1 LNKISLSDGEWKIMN
16 LLWHSSPKT
25 ITAMTN
31 ELRES
36 TGWTRH
42 IIITMLNRLEAKGA
56 VYNEEGERAKL
67 YFPLVEQT
75 ETVLKET
82 ETFLEKVYSGSLGL
96 MLNTM
101 VQKQGISQEEL
112 SELYA
117 ILKKAEEGGK
127 SK

>member
-1 LNKISLSDGEWKIMN
+1 MNKISLSDGEWKIMN

-42 IIITMLNRLEAKGA
+42 IIITMLNRLEVKGA
-56 VYNEEGERAKL
+56 VYYEEGERAKL

-101 VQKQGISQEEL
+101 VEKQGISQEEL

>member
-1 LNKISLSDGEWKIMN
+1 M
-16 LLWHSSPKT
+16 
-25 ITAMTN
+25 
-31 ELRES
+31 
-36 TGWTRH
+36 
-42 IIITMLNRLEAKGA
+42 
-56 VYNEEGERAKL
+56 
-67 YFPLVEQT
+67 EQT

-101 VQKQGISQEEL
+101 VEKQGISQEEL
-112 SELYA
+112 SQLYA

>member
-1 LNKISLSDGEWKIMN
+1 MNKISLSDGEWKIMN
-16 LLWHSSPKT
+16 LLWHSAPKT

-31 ELRES
+31 DLRES

-56 VYNEEGERAKL
+56 VFYQEGERAKL
-67 YFPLVEQT
+67 YFPRVEQA

-82 ETFLEKVYSGSLGL
+82 ESFLEKVYSGSLGL
-96 MLNTM
+96 MLTTM
-101 VQKQGISQEEL
+101 VEKQGLSETEL
-112 SELYA
+112 NELYA

>member
-1 LNKISLSDGEWKIMN
+1 M
-16 LLWHSSPKT
+16 
-25 ITAMTN
+25 
-31 ELRES
+31 
-36 TGWTRH
+36 
-42 IIITMLNRLEAKGA
+42 
-56 VYNEEGERAKL
+56 
-67 YFPLVEQT
+67 EQT

-101 VQKQGISQEEL
+101 VEQHGISQEEL
-112 SELYA
+112 SELYS